1 MESPYTVKNDTHSI
15 DGLTEIQHQICWL
28 MREIGR
34 EAVHLKALKAQLSQ
48 DEKRLAT
55 FMENYLNQVGD
66 CFVGVP
72 SGLSARSAWRPFA
85 KASSENEHTSP
96 YAEKAIQQLYRKLV
110 KILHPDAW
118 QGEEALTKH
127 FHLLQEAYET
137 RDVEMLSRLEALVGE
152 GAAVYAESEVERLE
166 RLEQRYQII
175 LNEKDRLLVKQ
186 NAMKNSAEWELM
198 LRVQA
203 WGSRSGEVMS
213 KIRSTVLAE
222 RGLSVA

>member
-1 MESPYTVKNDTHSI
+1 MESPYTVKNDNHSI

-34 EAVHLKALKAQLSQ
+34 EAVHLKALKAQFSQ
-48 DEKRLAT
+48 DEKRLTT

-66 CFVGVP
+66 CFTGMP
-72 SGLSARSAWRPFA
+72 SGMLAKHSWRPFA
-85 KASSENEHTSP
+85 KAASEENTNP

-127 FHLLQEAYET
+127 FHLLQDAYEK

-166 RLEQRYQII
+166 RLEQRYQVI

-186 NAMKNSAEWELM
+186 SAMKNSAEWELM

-203 WGSRSGEVMS
+203 WGSRSGEVMN
-213 KIRSTVLAE
+213 KIRTTVLAE

>member
-1 MESPYTVKNDTHSI
+1 MLMSDYPEQEAVSH
-15 DGLTEIQHQICWL
+15 EIQQQICWL
-28 MREIGR
+28 LREIGR
-34 EAVHLKALKAQLSQ
+34 EAVHLKALKAQFSQ
-48 DEKRLAT
+48 DEKLLTT
-55 FMENYLNQVGD
+55 FMDHYLNQVGD
-66 CFVGVP
+66 CFTGISPVMAAKH
-72 SGLSARSAWRPFA
+72 SWRPFA
-85 KASSENEHTSP
+85 KATPENENTSP
-96 YAEKAIQQLYRKLV
+96 YAEKAIHQLYRKLV

-118 QGEEALTKH
+118 QGKEELTRH
-127 FHLLQEAYET
+127 FHLLQDAYEK
-137 RDVEMLSRLEALVGE
+137 RDVEMLSRIEALVGE

-186 NAMKNSAEWELM
+186 NVMKNSAEWELM

-203 WGSRSGEVMS
+203 WGSRSGEVMN